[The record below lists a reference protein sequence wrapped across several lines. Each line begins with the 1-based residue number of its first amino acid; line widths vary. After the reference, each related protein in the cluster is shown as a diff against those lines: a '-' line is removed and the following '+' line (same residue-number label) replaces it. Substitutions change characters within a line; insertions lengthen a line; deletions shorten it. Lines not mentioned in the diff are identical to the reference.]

1 MAASLK
7 QQTLSLFSRSSE
19 TRQTE
24 ERHSKLLMRATV
36 SSSQTLPRS
45 HQEATQTIHHLHGS
59 TISGTDKAYNIIRT
73 AHLNKKETLY
83 RTVAKNRSKGGMDG
97 TAESH

>member
-7 QQTLSLFSRSSE
+7 LQTLSLFSRSSE

-36 SSSQTLPRS
+36 SSSQTLTQS
-45 HQEATQTIHHLHGS
+45 HQEATQTIQRLHGS
-59 TISGTDKAYNIIRT
+59 TISGTDKAYNLIST
-73 AHLNKKETLY
+73 SHLNRKETLY
-83 RTVAKNRSKGGMDG
+83 LTVAKKKDQKEASMK
-97 TAESH
+97 S